1 MLVSGALPS
10 SSSSLLSSE
19 PGCYHAV
26 NPCEH
31 EEEEE
36 RRELCLSELL
46 PPECMEFGTQ
56 TLDSSLV
63 DIASF
68 DFGVQT
74 LLTSVTKDQG
84 SQTLC

>member
-1 MLVSGALPS
+1 MLVSVALS

-19 PGCYHAV
+19 PACYHAV

-31 EEEEE
+31 GEGEE
-36 RRELCLSELL
+36 RRKLCLSDQLL

-74 LLTSVTKDQG
+74 LLTSVTKEQG
-84 SQTLC
+84 SQTL